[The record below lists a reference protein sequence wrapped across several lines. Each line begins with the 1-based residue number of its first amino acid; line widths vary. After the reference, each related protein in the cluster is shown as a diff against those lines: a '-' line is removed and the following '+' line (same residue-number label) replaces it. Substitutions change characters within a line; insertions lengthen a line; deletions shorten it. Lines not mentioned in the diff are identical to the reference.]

1 MSQYVNIT
9 ARRIAE
15 PVQGENCVLK
25 GCGLF
30 SQILEAGKSQ
40 SEQKYSHLTFSS
52 SHRAVLQFHHN
63 SKLYNSHNVIKTSAS
78 YYTIFGHYEPALQ

>member
-30 SQILEAGKSQ
+30 SQILEAGKSRA
-40 SEQKYSHLTFSS
+40 EVLTPDIFFLTQGCS
-52 SHRAVLQFHHN
+52 AVPSQL
-63 SKLYNSHNVIKTSAS
+63 KT
-78 YYTIFGHYEPALQ
+78 L